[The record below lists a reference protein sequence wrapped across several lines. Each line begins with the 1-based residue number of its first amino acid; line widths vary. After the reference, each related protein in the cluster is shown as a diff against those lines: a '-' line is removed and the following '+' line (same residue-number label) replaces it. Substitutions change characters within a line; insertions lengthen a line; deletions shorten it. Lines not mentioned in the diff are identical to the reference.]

1 VAAAP
6 LLLFDFIAAS
16 GRNKRSPRAVSV
28 EMPVMALGTRGS
40 LYEVL
45 RVEPKAT
52 ISEIKTAKVYHPDL
66 SGNGRDFTEIH
77 NTYETLLDPKAK
89 AVYDMSLVSRRRTR
103 TTSFGCSGRSG
114 FHPTRRWET
123 DQCWYEF
130 SI

>member
-1 VAAAP
+1 
-6 LLLFDFIAAS
+6 
-16 GRNKRSPRAVSV
+16 
-28 EMPVMALGTRGS
+28 MPVMALGTRGS